1 MLELLTD
8 KKAFTTEL
16 IALLEARAQQLSVS
30 EAELS
35 RRLGGSDALLKNL
48 RKGSMPSADRLDAI
62 LSELG
67 ISLTLGA
74 KKEPLPCV
82 STSTSPADFAAIPL
96 HDAAL
101 AAGNGHENGGELVV
115 AHLAF
120 RRDWL
125 QRVGVSPAQAVL
137 ARVEGDSMAPTI
149 HPKDLVLIDRARRDV
164 PTHKRSPKDTRPSP
178 IFALLDDG
186 KARVKRIERPEPGLV
201 ILQSDNPAYGPE
213 FKTGADIDRLNII
226 GKVVWWGH
234 TVRE

>member
-1 MLELLTD
+1 M
-8 KKAFTTEL
+8 
-16 IALLEARAQQLSVS
+16 
-30 EAELS
+30 AEP
-35 RRLGGSDALLKNL
+35 
-48 RKGSMPSADRLDAI
+48 SM
-62 LSELG
+62 
-67 ISLTLGA
+67 
-74 KKEPLPCV
+74 
-82 STSTSPADFAAIPL
+82 FAAIPL